1 MNHGITCTIHL
12 KPAFNRLRCVRKE
25 PGCPIL
31 RQSDPQ
37 DPPPHPLEPR
47 GSWTSQGDVCFFF
60 QGMGAGVGQ
69 LPLIK
74 LTELLR
80 QPGLACNNPPLLP

>member
-1 MNHGITCTIHL
+1 MPRTEDEEIEG
-12 KPAFNRLRCVRKE
+12 RK
-25 PGCPIL
+25 
-31 RQSDPQ
+31 SKTDA
-37 DPPPHPLEPR
+37 
-47 GSWTSQGDVCFFF
+47 

-80 QPGLACNNPPLLP
+80 QPGLACNNPPLLH